1 MATAIGFAIMG
12 FIGFF
17 VRLIHIPINNII
29 VWVFILFKN
38 QILLSKCIP
47 FKWSA
52 IQNELFQACKNTE
65 YFITFKMLNSPKRFF
80 FLCRGSWLWKR
91 IVKESLSLNI
101 HHQLS
106 DIISFILWNT
116 DILADTVKNCYCCK
130 IM

>member
-47 FKWSA
+47 FKWSS

-65 YFITFKMLNSPKRFF
+65 YFITFKMPIPKKGFF

-91 IVKESLSLNI
+91 IVKESSSLNI